1 MNELQAQRIHE
12 QAINFWTGESFEV
25 CCGNPDCTMTGG
37 MMKDGSYLV
46 VSESHGYEIRIER
59 TSDDELIKQCDSMV
73 VAINKNETIPK
84 FKAHWDLCISGEPVT
99 KEGWLETEE
108 ICFWDEVASLY
119 QEIPAW
125 LVPAMDA
132 AFEGQQLEQD
142 LEAAHREAAT
152 VEFLQNITE
161 SINLYTESLG
171 IEGQLD
177 LQIDN
182 GFDNDMLD
190 DPRVQAAID
199 RIMDQL
205 DEDLLSD
212 PSLYLGPSFAKK
224 SSKPQGISWN
234 PMSETEDFF
243 TAINYTPTKDG
254 DIVAG
259 DGNRELFFDPSA
271 HKPLTLI
278 GGEGGATGDGGEIN
292 ITAGQSTSPAWFQ
305 LTPEEQKELD
315 DFVAGKWG
323 LSNQAE
329 KKLTDPGYSLALGE
343 LFKNPKAQHEE
354 GYQEACQCEMQT
366 LMSNGCQ
373 CGGA

>member
-12 QAINFWTGESFEV
+12 QAVNFWTGQSFEV
-25 CCGNPDCTMTGG
+25 CCDNPDCSMAGS
-37 MMKDGSYLV
+37 MMKDGSYQV
-46 VSESHGYEIRIER
+46 ISEFHGYEIRIER
-59 TSDDELIKQCDSMV
+59 TSDEKLNEELAAMV
-73 VAINKNETIPK
+73 ADLDAGRTPAE
-84 FKAHWDLCISGEPVT
+84 FKADWDLRINNESVA

-108 ICFWDEVASLY
+108 IAFWDEVALLY

-177 LQIDN
+177 LQID
-182 GFDNDMLD
+182 DNDFDDNEILD
-190 DPRVQAAID
+190 GNMRIQAAVD

-205 DEDLLSD
+205 DKDLLSD
-212 PSLYLGPSFAKK
+212 PSLYLGPSFASKT
-224 SSKPQGISWN
+224 KPQGISPWN

-243 TAINYTPTKDG
+243 TAINYTSATKDG
-254 DIVAG
+254 DFVAG
-259 DGNRELFFDPSA
+259 DGTRELSFD
-271 HKPLTLI
+271 T
-278 GGEGGATGDGGEIN
+278 ETGD
-292 ITAGQSTSPAWFQ
+292 AQPDWFQ
-305 LTPEEQKELD
+305 LTAEEQEELD
-315 DFVAGKWG
+315 DFLINKWS

-329 KKLTDPGYSLALGE
+329 KQLTDPGYSIALGE